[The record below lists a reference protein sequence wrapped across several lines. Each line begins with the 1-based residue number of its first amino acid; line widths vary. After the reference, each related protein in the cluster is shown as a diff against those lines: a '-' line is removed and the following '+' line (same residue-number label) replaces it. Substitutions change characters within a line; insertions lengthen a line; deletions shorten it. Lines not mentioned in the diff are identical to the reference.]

1 MERKNRALEEI
12 AITLLNETNL
22 PKYFWADAVN
32 TACYVLNRVLIRP
45 ILKKTP
51 YELFK
56 GRKPNIYHF
65 RIFGCKYFILNNGK
79 DNLGK
84 FDSKADEG
92 IFLGYSSQSHAY
104 RAYNK
109 RTMLIEEIV
118 HITFDETNQKMQDK
132 PENSADDEETERL
145 QKLTK
150 TAAEQNKEKTVEL
163 DTAERETDL
172 IDHEINLPLEWGVPR
187 NLSLDNVIGQI
198 HKASQPEIH

>member
-1 MERKNRALEEI
+1 LEEI